1 MAPVAL
7 GLALGLVAAFLL
19 SRTVESFLFGV
30 SRLDPV
36 SFFGFPLALVVVA
49 AAANYFPARAAAAID
64 PVETLRSE

>member
-7 GLALGLVAAFLL
+7 GVLLGLGAALLL

-30 SRLDPV
+30 GPLDPV

-49 AAANYFPARAAAAID
+49 AAANYFPARAAASID
-64 PVETLRSE
+64 PVATLRSE